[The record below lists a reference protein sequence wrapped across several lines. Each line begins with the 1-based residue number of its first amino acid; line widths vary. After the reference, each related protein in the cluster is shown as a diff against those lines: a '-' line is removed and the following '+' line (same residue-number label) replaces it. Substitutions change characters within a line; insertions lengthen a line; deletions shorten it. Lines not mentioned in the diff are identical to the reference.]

1 MEPSFNGLVP
11 KIFKKQHWNNVHLK
25 SVLNDFTGCCCCLLI
40 VTWNLMF
47 LIYCNDIFMTLA
59 IAKIGNGYSNYF
71 FNTVTPA
78 LMVRR
83 EWFA

>member
-1 MEPSFNGLVP
+1 
-11 KIFKKQHWNNVHLK
+11 
-25 SVLNDFTGCCCCLLI
+25 
-40 VTWNLMF
+40 MF